1 MSRLTWW
8 GWARLLAGGAVLVA
22 LVARLGAEPFLDGL
36 RRTSV
41 WALAAAMAIT
51 ALTTLCCVWRWT
63 VVAHRLG
70 RDLHWRAALVAYY
83 RSQFLNSTL
92 PGGVVGD
99 LERAVR
105 SDLRSVVWERGL
117 GQATQITLTFAA
129 LLVLP
134 SPFRDRVATP
144 AVVAGASVLLL
155 VALAVGRRVSVVLTP
170 ATLPPVVLASAL
182 AVAGHCAVFLVAVW
196 SAGVTIPVGEVLPLS
211 LVVLLGAAVPVNVAG
226 WGPREGVA
234 AWAFAAAGLGAAQ
247 GVTVAVVY
255 GVLVLVA
262 TLPGVVVMA
271 IGRKGSR
278 PMEVARG

>member
-8 GWARLLAGGAVLVA
+8 GWARLLAGTAVLVA

-41 WALAAAMAIT
+41 WALAAATAIT

-63 VVAHRLG
+63 VIAHRLG
-70 RDLHWRAALVAYY
+70 RDLHWRTGLAAYY

-99 LERAVR
+99 VERAVR
-105 SDLRSVVWERGL
+105 HDLRSVVWERGL
-117 GQATQITLTFAA
+117 GQATQITLTLAV

-134 SPFRDRVATP
+134 SPFRGLVATP
-144 AVVAGASVLLL
+144 VVVAGASVLLL
-155 VALAVGRRVSVVLTP
+155 VALAVGRRVSVVLVP
-170 ATLPPVVLASAL
+170 GTLPPVVLASAL
-182 AVAGHCAVFLVAVW
+182 AVAGHCAVFLVAVR
-196 SAGVTIPVGEVLPLS
+196 SAGVTIPAGEVLPLS
-211 LVVLLGAAVPVNVAG
+211 LVVLLGAAVPANVAG

-255 GVLVLVA
+255 GVLSLVA

-271 IGRKGSR
+271 IRRKGSR